1 MRELC
6 PSIRGG
12 LVASAAALV
21 VGILFGSAAPAQ
33 AQNGGALHACVNVDR
48 WGNYSGD
55 LHLVGPNQRC
65 ARRQVRI
72 TVPLMGAG
80 GISGPPGPQG
90 PPGPAGPQGP
100 PGPAGSGESYEGGG
114 IKGVLTECN
123 EARADSMAYLNGHS
137 FIVFIGA
144 DKAHQ
149 ATGAFEMHHVP
160 PGAYD
165 LTLVTPNMVR
175 IIEDL
180 EVIAG
185 QVNDL
190 GNVSL
195 CPVD

>member
-1 MRELC
+1 
-6 PSIRGG
+6 
-12 LVASAAALV
+12 
-21 VGILFGSAAPAQ
+21 
-33 AQNGGALHACVNVDR
+33 
-48 WGNYSGD
+48 
-55 LHLVGPNQRC
+55 
-65 ARRQVRI
+65 
-72 TVPLMGAG
+72 
-80 GISGPPGPQG
+80 
-90 PPGPAGPQGP
+90 
-100 PGPAGSGESYEGGG
+100 
-114 IKGVLTECN
+114 
-123 EARADSMAYLNGHS
+123 MAYLNGHS